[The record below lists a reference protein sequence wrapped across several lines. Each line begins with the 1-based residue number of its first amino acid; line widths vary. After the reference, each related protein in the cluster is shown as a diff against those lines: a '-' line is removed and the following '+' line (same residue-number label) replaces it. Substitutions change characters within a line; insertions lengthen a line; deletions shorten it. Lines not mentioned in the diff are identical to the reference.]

1 MSLLPVP
8 RPESWE
14 HTDLAEAHAV
24 ALATPV
30 PPDEQGRTLLRLFRL
45 AMLRQQAGRADRIL
59 TDAARLVAA
68 SADPVLRRAL
78 AAERLR
84 WQAGRL
90 RTLDEAEGIDATGR
104 ELLRDC
110 PDSELGTRA
119 RLLFCVGYAAAWT
132 AQPERLSRA
141 GDLLSE
147 AVGLFR
153 VLDEP
158 ELQAEA
164 LLVLGYLVYAAQR
177 LYDRAITA
185 LERSI
190 GLLPEGSSARG
201 VQLTYLAECRAMVG
215 DLGRAAAELTE
226 AHAIGTHHGDERLI
240 GYAAWELA
248 RICDLQGDPAGC
260 DRWIAQA
267 QQHPGDWYRGKAGNE
282 FLADTVLWAFR
293 QGRDD
298 LARERYALLADR
310 GEGIGEGQDLGVRGL
325 IDLLDG
331 RPQDA
336 VAAIGR
342 HLDLGWQEPR
352 RWHWQVLLADAA
364 LAAGRRD
371 LASELAAEV
380 RHDLTGIGHPE
391 LAGRL
396 EPERWARVSA
406 LLDPP
411 PPSIRLVLFGGAA
424 VEQDGVRR
432 PLPEGH
438 PAALAGVLAMSSRP
452 LEIDEVCDALWPDV
466 DLVLAR
472 QRLRNV
478 VARVR
483 RVAAIVERTPEG
495 LRLDP
500 AVTVD
505 AVDFERS
512 VRSLGYRGADL
523 SPQALREALARCGGT
538 LLPGVAGERIDAYRR
553 HYQQLAAEVRRRLV
567 TALADAG
574 DPAAA
579 ADEAERLLALEPF
592 DEPIAWQIARA
603 FAQAGDGAAARA
615 WEERGRQIAASLE
628 G

>member
-8 RPESWE
+8 RPETWE

-24 ALATPV
+24 ALSARTTP
-30 PPDEQGRTLLRLFRL
+30 DDRGWALLRLFRL
-45 AMLRQQAGRADRIL
+45 AMLRQQAGSAERIL
-59 TDAARLVAA
+59 GDSERLVAA
-68 SADPVLRRAL
+68 SDDPALHRAL
-78 AAERLR
+78 GAEQLR
-84 WQAGRL
+84 WRVGRL
-90 RTLDEAEGIDATGR
+90 STIDQADGIDATGR
-104 ELLRDC
+104 ALLRGC

-158 ELQAEA
+158 ELQADA
-164 LLVLGYLVYAAQR
+164 LLALGSLVYAGQR
-177 LYDRAITA
+177 LYDRAVAA

-190 GLLPEGSSARG
+190 ALLPEGSSARG
-201 VQLTYLAECRAMVG
+201 VQLTYLAECRTIVG
-215 DLGRAAAELTE
+215 DTAGAVAELVE
-226 AHAIGTHHGDERLI
+226 AHAIGAQTGDERLI

-248 RICDLQGDPAGC
+248 RICDLQGDAAGC
-260 DRWIAQA
+260 DRWIGQA

-293 QGRDD
+293 QGRND
-298 LARERYALLADR
+298 LARERYALLAAR
-310 GEGIGEGQDLGVRGL
+310 GDDIGEGQDLGVRGL
-325 IDLLDG
+325 VDLLDG

-336 VAAIGR
+336 VEAIQQ
-342 HLDLGWQEPR
+342 HLALGWQEPR

-364 LAAGRRD
+364 LAAGRRE
-371 LASELAAEV
+371 LAQELAAEV
-380 RHDLTGIGHPE
+380 RHDLTGIGHPG
-391 LAGRL
+391 LAAL
-396 EPERWARVSA
+396 VEPERWARVSA

-411 PPSIRLVLFGGAA
+411 PPSVRLVLFGGAA
-424 VEQDGVRR
+424 VEQDGVRH
-432 PLPEGH
+432 PLPEGQ

-452 LEIDEVCDALWPDV
+452 LEIDEVCDALWPDA

-500 AVTVD
+500 SV
-505 AVDFERS
+505 AVDCVEFERS
-512 VRSLGYRGADL
+512 VRSLGYLGADVT
-523 SPQALREALARCGGT
+523 PQASRDALARCGGN

-553 HYQQLAAEVRRRLV
+553 HYQHLVADVRRRLV
-567 TALADAG
+567 TALAEAG
-574 DPAAA
+574 DPGAA
-579 ADEAERLLALEPF
+579 ADEAELLLALEPF
-592 DEPIAWQIARA
+592 DEETAWQVARA
-603 FAQAGDGAAARA
+603 FAQAGEGASARI
-615 WEERGRQIAASLE
+615 WEERARQIAARLDA
-628 G
+628 